1 MQDKQRQTK
10 INKKGVGKMR
20 KRMPIEVPN
29 VYVTVDTEKL
39 QGLLMVGR
47 NTAIKIGTDAGA
59 KIKVGRRVL
68 WNVGKIQK
76 YIDSM
81 SK

>member
-1 MQDKQRQTK
+1 
-10 INKKGVGKMR
+10 MR
-20 KRMPIEVPN
+20 KRMSIEVSN
-29 VYVTVDTEKL
+29 GYVTVDTEKL

-47 NTAIKIGTDAGA
+47 IMAIKIGTDAGA

-68 WNVGKIQK
+68 WNVGKIQE

-81 SK
+81 SE

>member
-1 MQDKQRQTK
+1 
-10 INKKGVGKMR
+10 MR
-20 KRMPIEVPN
+20 KRMSIEVSN
-29 VYVTVDTEKL
+29 GYVTVDTEKL

-47 NTAIKIGTDAGA
+47 NMAIKIGTDAGA

-68 WNVGKIQK
+68 WNVGKIQE

-81 SK
+81 SE

>member
-1 MQDKQRQTK
+1 
-10 INKKGVGKMR
+10 MR
-20 KRMPIEVPN
+20 KRMSIEASN
-29 VYVTVDTEKL
+29 GYVTVDTEKL